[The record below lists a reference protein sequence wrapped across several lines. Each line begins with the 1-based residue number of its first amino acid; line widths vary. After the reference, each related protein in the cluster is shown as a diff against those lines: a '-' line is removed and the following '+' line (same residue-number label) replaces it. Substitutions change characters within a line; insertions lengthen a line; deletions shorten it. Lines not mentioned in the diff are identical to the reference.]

1 MKVKF
6 HFSISIFLLS
16 LFLFFSC
23 KPAISGKGNGGET
36 VLKRSEQYFSAL
48 SWTESETILKEP
60 LPEPFQVKDLK
71 TDTLYKYGDTDLTE
85 SIFPSLEGLGVLDYS
100 GIDPSLISFFNSLTI
115 QIKKKQIKEDICV
128 KGKVFLPFMINYK
141 LKLLK
146 EISSI
151 FYSRPEYND
160 EGIMIA
166 KFRCNIKGEKK
177 FYTMLEIGAVFLNE
191 KWQLDSFDIIG
202 DTDAGSIE

>member
-115 QIKKKQIKEDICV
+115 QIKK
-128 KGKVFLPFMINYK
+128 NK
-141 LKLLK
+141 LKK
-146 EISSI
+146 T
-151 FYSRPEYND
+151 F
-160 EGIMIA
+160 A
-166 KFRCNIKGEKK
+166 
-177 FYTMLEIGAVFLNE
+177 
-191 KWQLDSFDIIG
+191 
-202 DTDAGSIE
+202 